1 MGAILGGLILLFLV
15 CCGIFPFIEFSIG
28 IIIIIILGAV
38 FLLAGIYVAIDGD
51 VGIGILSIIIGLI
64 VIFVGIAFL

>member
-28 IIIIIILGAV
+28 IIIIVLGAI
-38 FLLAGIYVAIDGD
+38 FLLVGLYVAIDGD
-51 VGIGILSIIIGLI
+51 IGIGIIPIIIGIIAII
-64 VIFVGIAFL
+64 VGVAFL

>member
-15 CCGIFPFIEFSIG
+15 CCGIFPFIELSIG
-28 IIIIIILGAV
+28 IIIIILGAV

-51 VGIGILSIIIGLI
+51 IGIGIMPIIIGII
-64 VIFVGIAFL
+64 VIIVGIAFL

>member
-28 IIIIIILGAV
+28 IIIIILGAV
-38 FLLAGIYVAIDGD
+38 FLLVGIYVAIDGD